1 MDSRARMEIWL
12 IHSKET
18 IYQNPYFSK
27 IRASQKSMHLK
38 YQSIKKC
45 ASQKFLDPIH
55 NCAFSRSVQLMSV
68 SLEAL
73 LYFEMNTDRGRTTTG
88 ITIQD
93 NSLANRRRNTMKGQM
108 QTNGKGRKED
118 DITCDKQESS
128 TQPTWTSH
136 QLIML
141 LFVFILLYVSIL
153 RGVKLLK

>member
-1 MDSRARMEIWL
+1 
-12 IHSKET
+12 
-18 IYQNPYFSK
+18 
-27 IRASQKSMHLK
+27 
-38 YQSIKKC
+38 
-45 ASQKFLDPIH
+45 
-55 NCAFSRSVQLMSV
+55 
-68 SLEAL
+68 
-73 LYFEMNTDRGRTTTG
+73 
-88 ITIQD
+88 
-93 NSLANRRRNTMKGQM
+93 MKGQM